1 MVIVDDQPEVTV
13 EEERFTFDTDNG
25 FQEVRSKKNVK
36 ESRQKGVVEEQKG
49 SRASR
54 EQKDRERGER
64 DRERKGKSAGSGT
77 VPPPVVPLAPGTGV
91 TGTPLGPMA
100 PGPASV
106 KVPFE
111 RPRQNKLP
119 PRFAKQRENNRLQK
133 AAQQQQHVA
142 VHNDVSEMNKINQ
155 SVSLFPMKGEQ
166 PIAIY
171 VDCFLSGQAVLYHF
185 ILDCTV
191 SVLMHKACSVSR
203 VPLDMKVM

>member
-1 MVIVDDQPEVTV
+1 VVIVDDQPEVTV

-54 EQKDRERGER
+54 ERGER

-100 PGPASV
+100 PGPAAV

-133 AAQQQQHVA
+133 AAQQQQHVT

-166 PIAIY
+166 PIGIY
-171 VDCFLSGQAVLYHF
+171 VDCIPVWGSS
-185 ILDCTV
+185 IV
-191 SVLMHKACSVSR
+191 SLHTGLHCQCANV
-203 VPLDMKVM
+203 

>member
-1 MVIVDDQPEVTV
+1 MVIVDDQPEVTE

-64 DRERKGKSAGSGT
+64 ERERKGKSAGSGT
-77 VPPPVVPLAPGTGV
+77 VPPGVVPLAPGTAGTGV
-91 TGTPLGPMA
+91 PLGLMA
-100 PGPASV
+100 PGPTAV
-106 KVPFE
+106 KAPFE

-133 AAQQQQHVA
+133 AAQQQQQQQHVA

-155 SVSLFPMKGEQ
+155 TVSLFPMKGEE
-166 PIAIY
+166 
-171 VDCFLSGQAVLYHF
+171 CFGDHVNIFFFVWEAVVCHF
-185 ILDCTV
+185 VLNCTV
-191 SVLMHKACSVSR
+191 RVLIYKGCSRS
-203 VPLDMKVM
+203 

>member
-1 MVIVDDQPEVTV
+1 VVIVDDQPEVTV

-77 VPPPVVPLAPGTGV
+77 APPAVVPLAPATGV
-91 TGTPLGPMA
+91 TGTPLGLMA
-100 PGPASV
+100 PGPAAV

-133 AAQQQQHVA
+133 VAQQQQQQHVT

-166 PIAIY
+166 PIGIY
-171 VDCFLSGQAVLYHF
+171 VDC
-185 ILDCTV
+185 I
-191 SVLMHKACSVSR
+191 SVWGSSI
-203 VPLDMKVM
+203 VPLHTGLTVLSLF

>member
-1 MVIVDDQPEVTV
+1 MCCLYYIGVVIVDDQPEVTV

-36 ESRQKGVVEEQKG
+36 ESRQKGAAEEQKG

-54 EQKDRERGER
+54 EQKDRDRGER
-64 DRERKGKSAGSGT
+64 ERDRKGKSAGSGT
-77 VPPPVVPLAPGTGV
+77 APPAMVPLAPGTGSS
-91 TGTPLGPMA
+91 GIPLGLVA
-100 PGPASV
+100 PGPAAV

-133 AAQQQQHVA
+133 VAQQQHQQHIG

-166 PIAIY
+166 PVGIY
-171 VDCFLSGQAVLYHF
+171 VDCISAWRALL
-185 ILDCTV
+185 
-191 SVLMHKACSVSR
+191 
-203 VPLDMKVM
+203 

>member
-54 EQKDRERGER
+54 EQKDRERGEKE
-64 DRERKGKSAGSGT
+64 RERKGKLAGSGT
-77 VPPPVVPLAPGTGV
+77 APPAVVPLAPGTGS
-91 TGTPLGPMA
+91 TGTPLGLMA
-100 PGPASV
+100 PGPAAV

-133 AAQQQQHVA
+133 AAQQQQQQQQQHA

-155 SVSLFPMKGEQ
+155 SVSLFPMKGEEL
-166 PIAIY
+166 IGIN
-171 VDCFLSGQAVLYHF
+171 VDCMSARESSIITLHTTALSVF
-185 ILDCTV
+185 
-191 SVLMHKACSVSR
+191 
-203 VPLDMKVM
+203 

>member
-36 ESRQKGVVEEQKG
+36 ESRQKGVAEEQKG

-64 DRERKGKSAGSGT
+64 ERERKGKLAGSGT
-77 VPPPVVPLAPGTGV
+77 APPAVVPLAPGAG
-91 TGTPLGPMA
+91 GPGAQLGLMA
-100 PGPASV
+100 PGPAAV

-133 AAQQQQHVA
+133 VAQQQQQQHVA

-166 PIAIY
+166 HVGNY
-171 VDCFLSGQAVLYHF
+171 VNCLFACLGSSTLSLLTELHCLGSNICGMF
-185 ILDCTV
+185 N
-191 SVLMHKACSVSR
+191 K
-203 VPLDMKVM
+203 

>member
-13 EEERFTFDTDNG
+13 EEERFTFDTDSG

-64 DRERKGKSAGSGT
+64 DRERKGKLAGSGT
-77 VPPPVVPLAPGTGV
+77 AQPAVVPLAPGTGV
-91 TGTPLGPMA
+91 TGSPLGLVA
-100 PGPASV
+100 PGPAAV

-155 SVSLFPMKGEQ
+155 SVSLFPMKGEH
-166 PIAIY
+166 PIGIY
-171 VDCFLSGQAVLYHF
+171 VDCISVWGSS
-185 ILDCTV
+185 IV
-191 SVLMHKACSVSR
+191 SLHTGLHCQCSNT
-203 VPLDMKVM
+203 

>member
-77 VPPPVVPLAPGTGV
+77 APPPVVPLAPGTGV
-91 TGTPLGPMA
+91 TGIPLGPMA
-100 PGPASV
+100 PGPAAV

-133 AAQQQQHVA
+133 AAQQQQQHVT

-166 PIAIY
+166 PIGIY
-171 VDCFLSGQAVLYHF
+171 VDCISGWGSS
-185 ILDCTV
+185 IV
-191 SVLMHKACSVSR
+191 SHHTGLQCSNA
-203 VPLDMKVM
+203 

>member
-13 EEERFTFDTDNG
+13 EEERFPFDADNG

-36 ESRQKGVVEEQKG
+36 EARQKGVGEEQKG
-49 SRASR
+49 GRPSR

-64 DRERKGKSAGSGT
+64 ERERKGKSAGSGT
-77 VPPPVVPLAPGTGV
+77 MPPGAMPSGPGTGATV
-91 TGTPLGPMA
+91 PPLASMGPGLA
-100 PGPASV
+100 AV

-133 AAQQQQHVA
+133 VAQQQQQQQHVG

-155 SVSLFPMKGEQ
+155 SVSLFPLKGKQ
-166 PIAIY
+166 GA
-171 VDCFLSGQAVLYHF
+171 FS
-185 ILDCTV
+185 
-191 SVLMHKACSVSR
+191 
-203 VPLDMKVM
+203 

>member
-1 MVIVDDQPEVTV
+1 VVIVDDQPEVTV

-49 SRASR
+49 SRTSR

-77 VPPPVVPLAPGTGV
+77 APPAVVPLAPGTGV
-91 TGTPLGPMA
+91 TGTPLGLMA

-133 AAQQQQHVA
+133 AAQQQQQHVV

-166 PIAIY
+166 PVGTY
-171 VDCFLSGQAVLYHF
+171 VHCNLSGEAVLYHV
-185 ILDCTV
+185 IQDYTI
-191 SVLMHKACSVSR
+191 SVLIYEVCSVSR
-203 VPLDMKVM
+203 VP

>member
-13 EEERFTFDTDNG
+13 EEEHFPFDADNG

-36 ESRQKGVVEEQKG
+36 EARQKGVGEEQKG
-49 SRASR
+49 GRTSR

-64 DRERKGKSAGSGT
+64 ERERKGKSAGSGT
-77 VPPPVVPLAPGTGV
+77 MPPGAVPSGPGTGAAV
-91 TGTPLGPMA
+91 PPLGSMG
-100 PGPASV
+100 PGLAAV

-133 AAQQQQHVA
+133 AAQQQQHVG

-155 SVSLFPMKGEQ
+155 SVSLFPLKGKQ
-166 PIAIY
+166 HA
-171 VDCFLSGQAVLYHF
+171 FS
-185 ILDCTV
+185 
-191 SVLMHKACSVSR
+191 
-203 VPLDMKVM
+203 